1 MKINENT
8 IIRVRV
14 PKELYESVK
23 AQLTLKEAKN
33 TYGVPEGTVIKE
45 KKKSDGPEK
54 SSAPKAKNPSTPKT
68 HEKAKAPKA
77 PQKETGAS
85 ETKMKKVKKNGISLE
100 ELKFLHELLGEKIG
114 QMEEGIGK
122 VEEAE
127 KIGKRNFTY
136 TDANGETKYVTA
148 DDLDKA
154 RELANKFGGDE
165 NTVKAVSPKVYKKK
179 GKMEESI
186 EESHMFSDLQVGD
199 KVVHTKQGMTQTS
212 RSGPVKGDDYQI
224 VGIETDENGRKV
236 YVLKNLDP
244 KAFDW
249 NKQIKKT
256 PEELY
261 KDFGL
266 YTKK

>member
-23 AQLTLKEAKN
+23 AQLTLKEAKD

-45 KKKSDGPEK
+45 KKASSGDKPK
-54 SSAPKAKNPSTPKT
+54 KTSAPKAPAAK
-68 HEKAKAPKA
+68 KAKAPEMKDDV
-77 PQKETGAS
+77 PHDG
-85 ETKMKKVKKNGISLE
+85 MKKVKKKGISLE
-100 ELKFLHELLGEKIG
+100 ELKTLHELLGEKISK
-114 QMEEGIGK
+114 MEEGKGK

-127 KIGKRNFTY
+127 KIGKRDFTY
-136 TDANGETKYVTA
+136 TDADGKTKYVTA

-154 RELANKFGGDE
+154 RELAKKFGGDE
-165 NTVKAVSPKVYKKK
+165 NTVKAVSSKVYEKKQ
-179 GKMEESI
+179 KMEESI

-212 RSGPVKGDDYQI
+212 RSGPVKGDDYEI
-224 VGIETDENGRKV
+224 VGIETDENGRKF